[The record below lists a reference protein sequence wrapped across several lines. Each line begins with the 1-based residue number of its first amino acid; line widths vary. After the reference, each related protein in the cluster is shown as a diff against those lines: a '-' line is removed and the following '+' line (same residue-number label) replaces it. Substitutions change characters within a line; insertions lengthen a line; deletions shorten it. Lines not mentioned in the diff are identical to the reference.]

1 MKIPMLDL
9 ISQYNSIKQDI
20 DKAITDVLNSG
31 AYIMGYQV
39 RQFEEHMEEFLGVKH
54 AIGVASGSDAL
65 LLSLHALGIG
75 MGDKVIVPTFT
86 FFATASAV
94 TRMGAIPIF
103 VDIDPETYNLDLDQ
117 VRDLLKHDK
126 DIEAII
132 PVHLFGLPVD
142 MNRLMELA
150 KEYDL
155 RVIEDACQAINANI
169 EINTEMSVDHPD
181 HKELMSVKKPV
192 P

>member
-65 LLSLHALGIG
+65 LLSACSRHRNGRQSNCSH
-75 MGDKVIVPTFT
+75 FT

-94 TRMGAIPIF
+94 TIRAPHI
-103 VDIDPETYNLDLDQ
+103 
-117 VRDLLKHDK
+117 R
-126 DIEAII
+126 
-132 PVHLFGLPVD
+132 
-142 MNRLMELA
+142 
-150 KEYDL
+150 
-155 RVIEDACQAINANI
+155 
-169 EINTEMSVDHPD
+169 
-181 HKELMSVKKPV
+181 
-192 P
+192 